1 MQAAVYSIGDIT
13 HSNVLSSGQSDQF
26 NIVDGGPSPK
36 ISVTVINLST
46 LSTIGGTIF
55 TAFTPNADFVT
66 GSYIAA
72 TATGDGFTF
81 TVDNTTPTPT
91 VPSVANNRSTSGTT
105 SPSATPSA
113 AHNGLSPG
121 TTIGIAVGVIL
132 VIIFLVSMAGLYFLT
147 KRRQSANKKIDD
159 QAIQLSGRL
168 GSHET
173 FEKDIDTPTLKYG
186 EDDADEEILSGRTM
200 TAFESHN
207 TRG

>member
-1 MQAAVYSIGDIT
+1 VQAAVYSIGDIT
-13 HSNVLSSGQSDQF
+13 HSNVLSSGQSGQF

-36 ISVTVINLST
+36 VSVTVINLST

-55 TAFTPNADFVT
+55 TAFTPSADFVT
-66 GSYIAA
+66 GSFIGA
-72 TATGDGFTF
+72 TATDDGFGFTF

-91 VPSVANNRSTSGTT
+91 PVVPSIAFNQATSSTT
-105 SPSATPSA
+105 SHSATHT
-113 AHNGLSPG
+113 HNGLSIG

-147 KRRQSANKKIDD
+147 KRRQSASMKIDD

-173 FEKDIDTPTLKYG
+173 FEKDIDTHIDTPTLKYG
-186 EDDADEEILSGRTM
+186 EDDADEEIMSGRTM
-200 TAFESHN
+200 TAF
-207 TRG
+207 